1 MVMTQVRREGRGGFQ
16 KIDVALKELSGVE
29 TRVGW
34 FPGAKYEDGT
44 PVALVASVQEY
55 GHGPIPPRP
64 FFRTTIASEQN
75 AWRQYAAQGAKA
87 VLKGTAAA
95 SDVMD
100 GLGERAQEDV
110 KETINQ
116 ITSPPLSPITLELR
130 AMKHKNP
137 GLKVTGKTV
146 GEAAWKVKQPGYQL
160 ASGTPDKPLIDSKL
174 MITTLTHTTE
184 TA

>member
-1 MVMTQVRREGRGGFQ
+1 MTQVRRSNPGAFQ
-16 KIDVALKELSGVE
+16 KLSLKLKELSGIE

-44 PVALVASVQEY
+44 PVAYVAAIQEY
-55 GHGPIPPRP
+55 GAGPIPPRP
-64 FFRTTIASEQN
+64 FFRTTAAGEQH

-87 VLKGTAAA
+87 VLKGAVTAR
-95 SDVMD
+95 DVMD

-116 ITSPPLSPITLELR
+116 ITTPPLSPVTLELR
-130 AMKHKNP
+130 AMRHKNP

-146 GEAAWKVKQPGYQL
+146 GEAAWRVRQPGYKL
-160 ASGTPDKPLIDSKL
+160 AAGTPDKPLVDTKL
-174 MITTLTHTTE
+174 MLTTLTHTTE